1 MSSEWQPTNQ
11 DMAITDLVRVED
23 IIVDDTFQMRADGID
38 EAVVARY
45 AQVMKANDPDGWGMF
60 PPIKILLTDD
70 TYDRILV
77 AGFHRLAAIK
87 RNGYD
92 EVQVISLM
100 GSYLDG
106 LIIAAG
112 ENSDRSQPRTQADIE
127 RAVAMCL
134 NDPELSQ
141 WSNSQIARWCQ
152 CSPQTVINI
161 ERRLMSTSK
170 LEVERPELLK
180 YIDKHGNVST
190 RKRHITREAKK
201 EDIEADALVIAGIPT
216 DDESSAEIERK
227 ELLTAIANYH
237 IKVEAIFIYG
247 SPQER
252 ETQRG
257 FLLNQYPDLSNFYR
271 KEGLGN
277 EDLQHLS
284 DALHKIV
291 DEGESEQW
299 SIQNEIWNL
308 YWNMRQEIDVPYDLR
323 DDVSEKIAESFPD
336 FANVSDRDE
345 MPIPRLKLL
354 LKEVEAV
361 ENEIETNGYQQFL
374 PEGYVEP
381 QEEEETGD
389 KAGEKLAE
397 AAHKA
402 RTEANEAFE
411 NLMGSDDLSWRITQ
425 DGFYR
430 FVKAHNLHHDGVR
443 LTGKEVRSGYWGWAD
458 APAEQVQKL
467 KTGYTEISA
476 TIAKRLDWINQFV
489 WELCAEM
496 SALSVSVRDSH
507 NEQLLAR
514 ELKPSTPLAG
524 DEYQMFVDA
533 IEKAIDETYID
544 IINKRES
551 DLRAIKEA
559 NR

>member
-38 EAVVARY
+38 EDVVARY

-60 PPIKILLTDD
+60 PPIKIILTDD

-77 AGFHRLAAIK
+77 AGFHRLEAIK
-87 RNGYD
+87 LNGYD
-92 EVQVISLM
+92 EVQVISLI
-100 GSYLDG
+100 GSRLDG

-127 RAVAMCL
+127 RAVEMCL

-141 WSNSQIARWCQ
+141 WSNRQIARWCQ

-161 ERRLMSTSK
+161 ERRLMSMSK
-170 LEVERPELLK
+170 LDIERPELLK

-190 RKRHITREAKK
+190 RKRHITREEQK

-216 DDESSAEIERK
+216 DAESAAEIERN
-227 ELLTAIANYH
+227 ELLTEIANYH

-284 DALHKIV
+284 DAFKKMV

-299 SIQNEIWNL
+299 AIQNEIWNL
-308 YWNMRQEIDVPYDLR
+308 YWGIRQEMDVEYDLR
-323 DDVSEKIAESFPD
+323 DDVDEKIAKSYPD
-336 FANVSDRDE
+336 FANVNDRDE

-354 LKEVEAV
+354 LKAVEAV
-361 ENEIETNGYQQFL
+361 ENEIQTNGHQQFL

-381 QEEEETGD
+381 QEAEETGD
-389 KAGEKLAE
+389 KAGEELAE

-402 RTEANEAFE
+402 RQEATETFE
-411 NLMGSDDLSWRITQ
+411 NLMGSDKLSWRITQ
-425 DGFYR
+425 DGFFR

-458 APAEQVQKL
+458 QSAEQIQKL
-467 KTGYTEISA
+467 KTGYEEIST
-476 TIAKRLDWINQFV
+476 TIAERPDWINDWLWNF
-489 WELCAEM
+489 CAEM
-496 SALSVSVRDSH
+496 SAFSVSVRDNH
-507 NEQLLAR
+507 NGQLLAR

-524 DEYQMFVDA
+524 DEYQLFVDA

-551 DLRAIKEA
+551 DLRVINEA